1 MFQIYLYVSWKNNFG
16 AISWVLT
23 THLVHTKLC
32 SGPKMYGW
40 GQNNEYSCHR
50 INSTWKPFKV
60 GFYLVT
66 CMLFLKTILRITSY
80 KIRPPKLLWMRLDE
94 VIQLT
99 IAMELIWLEYH
110 WIWWISFSDLN
121 TIFGSAAF
129 CTKFDRIGIPTTREW
144 EIESLP
150 FFLVITFKI
159 TLFICKRSNICLFFF
174 HLFYH
179 IKRWM

>member
-1 MFQIYLYVSWKNNFG
+1 MMVIYSDIRFKYIYMLVKQIILW
-16 AISWVLT
+16 AISWVLI
-23 THLVHTKLC
+23 THLVHTKVC

-66 CMLFLKTILRITSY
+66 CMLFLNTILRIISY
-80 KIRPPKLLWMRLDE
+80 KIRPPKLLWMILDE

-110 WIWWISFSDLN
+110 WIWWISFGDLN
-121 TIFGSAAF
+121 SIFASNLTGLEF
-129 CTKFDRIGIPTTREW
+129 QQP
-144 EIESLP
+144 ESE
-150 FFLVITFKI
+150 
-159 TLFICKRSNICLFFF
+159 R
-174 HLFYH
+174 
-179 IKRWM
+179 